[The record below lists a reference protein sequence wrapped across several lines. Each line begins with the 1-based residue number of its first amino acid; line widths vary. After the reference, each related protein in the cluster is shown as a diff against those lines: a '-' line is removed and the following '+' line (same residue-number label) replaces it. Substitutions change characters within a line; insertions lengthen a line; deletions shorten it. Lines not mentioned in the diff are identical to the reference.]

1 MGRQT
6 VLCWLN
12 MKFEAGSSKIRLD
25 GWARMALYALLRSL
39 YFSLRLCGGNHRGF
53 KQIFVGFESPIKE
66 PVVITQE

>member
-6 VLCWLN
+6 ILYWLN

-25 GWARMALYALLRSL
+25 GWAQRALYALLRSL
-39 YFSLRLCGGNHRGF
+39 YFSLCGGNHRGF
-53 KQIFVGFESPIKE
+53 KQIFIGFESPIKE